1 MKKQSMSSFLTRIS
15 VTSAGREISL
25 PVQTAPADV
34 PLAKSPHHWAVL
46 LAGGDGTR
54 LQRLTNRIAGDSRP
68 KQFCRI
74 FGGKSLLDQARERL
88 RPLFREDRTMFVVTS
103 AHEEFYRENLF
114 DVDFPRLIVQ
124 PVNRGTGVAIAMALF
139 RILQSDP
146 DAIMAFFPSDHYY
159 SDHAAFA
166 STVESAIRF
175 AEIHPDSLILLGA
188 EPRYPEVEYGW
199 IEPGSSVLTASR
211 PSLMRVSRFWEK
223 PPIEKARELLSAG
236 CLWNTFVGVGSAKA
250 FLPLFCSTVPATV
263 AKIVHAL
270 SCDDLEGIYANLN
283 TVDFSRDVLRSEPHR
298 LLVLP
303 DAGSGWTDFGSPR
316 RVIDTLVQN
325 QIEPEWLREMNV
337 SDSQVAR

>member
-1 MKKQSMSSFLTRIS
+1 MSSFLTRIS

-159 SDHAAFA
+159 FDHAAFA

-188 EPRYPEVEYGW
+188 
-199 IEPGSSVLTASR
+199 
-211 PSLMRVSRFWEK
+211 
-223 PPIEKARELLSAG
+223 
-236 CLWNTFVGVGSAKA
+236 
-250 FLPLFCSTVPATV
+250 
-263 AKIVHAL
+263 
-270 SCDDLEGIYANLN
+270 
-283 TVDFSRDVLRSEPHR
+283 
-298 LLVLP
+298 
-303 DAGSGWTDFGSPR
+303 AGSFLAPGCPGDGPCQR
-316 RVIDTLVQN
+316 AQVEQDAL
-325 QIEPEWLREMNV
+325 
-337 SDSQVAR
+337 DS